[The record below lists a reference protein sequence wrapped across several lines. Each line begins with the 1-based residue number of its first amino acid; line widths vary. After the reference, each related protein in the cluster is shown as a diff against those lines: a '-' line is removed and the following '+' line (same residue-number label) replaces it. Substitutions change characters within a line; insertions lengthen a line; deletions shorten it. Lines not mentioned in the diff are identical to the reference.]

1 MEQIVLRTNLAAVPA
16 KDMDTDRR
24 EFSKCLIV
32 PTKNGPLACVTDKMV
47 LAVVQ
52 AEGDVEKESAFDLSV
67 TQLANLSMPIVV
79 NRDGDETEV
88 FRGMK
93 PQDEWKPL
101 GHTFRVHDD
110 SDPKK
115 FPNTVFIL
123 TEVEQDNCIVVRL
136 DAVLLLKLAQA
147 ICGEDEPPENASVN
161 LIVPRIGKVET
172 VRVESQYGI
181 GAFTTM
187 ANHRTD
193 HEVVTRF
200 NSLAK
205 QFNVARELAR
215 LERKAAQASD

>member
-1 MEQIVLRTNLAAVPA
+1 MKSQIVLRTNLAAVPA

-32 PTKNGPLACVTDKMV
+32 PTKNGPLACVTNKMA

-52 AEGDVEKESAFDLSV
+52 VEGDVEKESAFDLSV

-79 NRDGDETEV
+79 NRDGDETQV

-93 PQDEWKPL
+93 PQDDWKPL
-101 GHTFRVHDD
+101 GHTFRVHDE

-115 FPNTVFIL
+115 FPNTDCIL

-147 ICGEDEPPENASVN
+147 ICDESDY
-161 LIVPRIGKVET
+161 RMFGSFFDGKGQP
-172 VRVESQYGI
+172 SQVSAVSHGSS
-181 GAFTTM
+181 T
-187 ANHRTD
+187 
-193 HEVVTRF
+193 TRF
-200 NSLAK
+200 NGINVINTARSLG
-205 QFNVARELAR
+205 
-215 LERKAAQASD
+215 